1 MLSSHICFYSPYNL
15 SNLPYSQ
22 SQFRRSTHEGEH
34 DEVPPITGLSARDGD
49 AALGSE
55 RKGPGQT
62 MSDVVQELVA
72 SEKLKSLIAWRRRLR
87 QGAKR
92 KQQTPTELVLT
103 FAQSNT
109 HVRDLEAIVDLVTR
123 RARMRATGFKLMA
136 ATIATGPMPRAP
148 LIANATSVTRNIRSQ
163 TGQGQGSTHFLGDL
177 DGCPMDEYSDV
188 IAAQREL
195 VVCLVDVLRDAVPLV
210 CAADKRLAEAT
221 SPDVM
226 DVDAVSHNLPH
237 HSTHPPF
244 CPPTLFP
251 RAPPVHR
258 ISHRP
263 ASVLPPLLSPPPYT

>member
-1 MLSSHICFYSPYNL
+1 MNYAPSDSHL
-15 SNLPYSQ
+15 TQ
-22 SQFRRSTHEGEH
+22 SQLRRSPLEGEQDDQRPVH
-34 DEVPPITGLSARDGD
+34 SLGARDED
-49 AALGSE
+49 AALQSE
-55 RKGPGQT
+55 RVGPGQT

-136 ATIATGPMPRAP
+136 ATIATGPVPRAP
-148 LIANATSVTRNIRSQ
+148 LIANATGVTRRIRSQ

-177 DGCPMDEYSDV
+177 DGCPMHEYSEV

-221 SPDVM
+221 SLDTM
-226 DVDAVSHNLPH
+226 DVEAVS
-237 HSTHPPF
+237 
-244 CPPTLFP
+244 
-251 RAPPVHR
+251 
-258 ISHRP
+258 
-263 ASVLPPLLSPPPYT
+263 